1 MAPKRRTLM
10 TEQLQTD
17 RPVSRRLLLVVV
29 IAALVIVIPTAQFA
43 GRVGR
48 DMGGD
53 TAGFLGMGLAVVVV
67 VVVAAG
73 VGYLLMIR
81 RS

>member
-53 TAGFLGMGLAVVVV
+53 AAGYLGMGLAVVAVV
-67 VVVAAG
+67 ALAAG